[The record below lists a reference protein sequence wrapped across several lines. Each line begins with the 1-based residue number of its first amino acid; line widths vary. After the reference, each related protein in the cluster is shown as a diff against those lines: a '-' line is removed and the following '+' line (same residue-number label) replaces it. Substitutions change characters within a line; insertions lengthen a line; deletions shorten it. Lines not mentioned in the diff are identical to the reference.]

1 MIKSVPKNKTPDYRP
16 ESGSIDN
23 NMSCYTKYMGLP
35 GWYKEVW
42 VWVLIAFVAFMLYQ
56 ILSSSGFPDPSK
68 MMESPN
74 RWLP

>member
-1 MIKSVPKNKTPDYRP
+1 
-16 ESGSIDN
+16 
-23 NMSCYTKYMGLP
+23 MGLP